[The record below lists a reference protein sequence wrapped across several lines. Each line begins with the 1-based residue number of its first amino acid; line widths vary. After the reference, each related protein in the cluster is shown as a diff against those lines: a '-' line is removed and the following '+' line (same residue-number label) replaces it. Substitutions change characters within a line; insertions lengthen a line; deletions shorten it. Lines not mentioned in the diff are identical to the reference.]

1 MWERNYGLRLGLSN
15 AIHEYMGFGKEAVD
29 LTILSYAN
37 KIRSEIINNKKL
49 QLAGK
54 SNSESD
60 IIGILAQSPA
70 IHQET
75 IDKFVDNDITVNQI
89 HEWACPLFFNIDTK
103 VIRLAE
109 NMLQSIGLAD
119 KE

>member
-54 SNSESD
+54 S
-60 IIGILAQSPA
+60 
-70 IHQET
+70 
-75 IDKFVDNDITVNQI
+75 KY
-89 HEWACPLFFNIDTK
+89 
-103 VIRLAE
+103 
-109 NMLQSIGLAD
+109 
-119 KE
+119 